1 MGILG
6 AAAIAGIGSIAGG
19 LISSSGTSDAAAAQQ
34 QESQAAIGEQQRE
47 FNITQQNFAPY
58 LQAGTGALG
67 SLGTLLG
74 LNGNGPLQSAINNL
88 KASPLYTSLYN
99 TGNETILQDASATGG
114 LRGGNTQRS
123 LADFGSS
130 LLSSVIQNQIGN
142 LSGIAGMG
150 EGATGSLGV
159 LGQNNANSISS
170 LLQSIGASRAGA
182 ATTNAG
188 IWSGVTN
195 NLAGMF
201 GSPSFLNSLSG
212 IFSGP
217 NLSQVDPFGY
227 SGALTG

>member
-6 AAAIAGIGSIAGG
+6 AAAISAIGAIGGG
-19 LISSSGTSDAAAAQQ
+19 LISSGGASDAANAQQ
-34 QESQAAIGEQQRE
+34 QSSQAAIAEQQRE
-47 FNITQQNFAPY
+47 FDTTQANFAPY
-58 LQAGTGALG
+58 LKAGTGAL
-67 SLGTLLG
+67 SPLTTLLG
-74 LNGNGPLQSAINNL
+74 LNGNGPLQTAIANL
-88 KASPLYTSLYN
+88 KNSPLYTSLFN

-150 EGATGSLGV
+150 EGATNQMAGF
-159 LGQNNANSISS
+159 GQNNANAISS
-170 LLQSIGASRAGA
+170 LLQSIGAARAGA

-201 GSPSFLNSLSG
+201 GSPNFLSSLSG

-217 NLSQVDPFGY
+217 NLGEIDPMGFAG
-227 SGALTG
+227 GLTG